1 MQPLPHISN
10 TVRFFVDP
18 AALAAGSTAHSELIH
33 QWTRVLR
40 LRVGAELLLLDG
52 VGMAYHVV
60 LTALDAKKASWDIIA
75 SGVAPGEPHQELT
88 LCAAL
93 IRPERFEWLLQKS
106 VELGVTRI
114 IPLICERTR
123 AEASSTLNKHARWQR
138 IVTEA
143 AEQACRGKIPEL
155 HHAFPLKEIRVPAS
169 DQVFWLHE
177 GSDTQPLRQLLASPM
192 RPTWVISGPE
202 GGFSPDEQRWLH
214 AQPGW
219 QASGLG
225 KRILRAETAPLV
237 AATLIMAA
245 GGAFDDGVA

>member
-1 MQPLPHISN
+1 MQPLPSLSN

-18 AALAAGSTAHSELIH
+18 AAIAAGSTTQSELIH

-52 VGMAYHVV
+52 TGMAYHVV
-60 LTALDAKKASWDIIA
+60 LTALEVKKASWNIIA
-75 SGVAPGEPHQELT
+75 SGAATGESRQELT

-114 IPLICERTR
+114 IPLLCDRTR
-123 AEASSTLNKHARWQR
+123 AEASSTHNKHARWQR
-138 IVTEA
+138 IVIEA

-155 HHAFPLKEIRVPAS
+155 HHAVPLKEIRVPS
-169 DQVFWLHE
+169 QDQVFWLHE
-177 GSDTQPLRQLLASPM
+177 GSGTRPLRQLLTPELI
-192 RPTWVISGPE
+192 PTWVISGPE
-202 GGFSPDEQRWLH
+202 GGLSPAEQQWLQAH
-214 AQPGW
+214 TGW
-219 QASGLG
+219 HASGLG
-225 KRILRAETAPLV
+225 TRILRAETAPLV
-237 AATLIMAA
+237 AATLILAA